1 MKGQGHAVD
10 GCLHAIQLRAGITG
24 KPAEIRCM
32 LEDIIHVITG
42 VSRMLVQRTV
52 QPLQA
57 AMQTV
62 YAVEQEQIG
71 ILLFR

>member
-1 MKGQGHAVD
+1 M
-10 GCLHAIQLRAGITG
+10 
-24 KPAEIRCM
+24 
-32 LEDIIHVITG
+32 EDIIHVITG

-57 AMQTV
+57 AVQTV